1 MIFKLLI
8 QTTALL
14 AAMAYARY
22 SFRQLSLL
30 VSKEPK
36 LSLNKQRLIL
46 IMLAA
51 IYLFSCVAIGAMLGK
66 LWQPIMRDLM
76 LSEMGNV

>member
-22 SFRQLSLL
+22 SYRRLSLS
-30 VSKEPK
+30 VSGEPR

-51 IYLFSCVAIGAMLGK
+51 TYLLSCVAIGAMLGK

-76 LSEMGNV
+76 LSETGSV